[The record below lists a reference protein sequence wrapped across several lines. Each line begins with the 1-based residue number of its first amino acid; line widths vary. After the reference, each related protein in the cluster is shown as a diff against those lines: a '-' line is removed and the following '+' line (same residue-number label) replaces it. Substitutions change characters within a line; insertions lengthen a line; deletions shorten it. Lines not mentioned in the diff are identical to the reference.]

1 MSASVRPQSRR
12 NRTRRRQRCGPIGLE
27 RSLPHASSASCFA
40 WAMASKYA
48 GARSSASAGV
58 PVPRVLHEER
68 SESFRH
74 SRHLRHKPLNLA
86 ARCRP
91 HLVIN
96 QRNIIED
103 LGAAIRIESR
113 QLRKRDVAQPRRLH
127 RGWFLGGETIRSAV
141 HTRTLRRRCQLSRS
155 SA

>member
-1 MSASVRPQSRR
+1 
-12 NRTRRRQRCGPIGLE
+12 
-27 RSLPHASSASCFA
+27 
-40 WAMASKYA
+40 MASKYA

-74 SRHLRHKPLNLA
+74 SRHLRHTPLNLA

-113 QLRKRDVAQPRRLH
+113 QLRNEMWHNRVGHIEDGFLVEKRFVQQFILVLFGVGAN
-127 RGWFLGGETIRSAV
+127 
-141 HTRTLRRRCQLSRS
+141 
-155 SA
+155 